1 MSLPIPIHL
10 DEQLGGVSGGRG
22 VCVQQ
27 DVLVLRQVLGGR
39 LLGSPGAVQQLSLQQ
54 REVGLENKRGS
65 GLGRLRAGV
74 SSRFAL
80 HIIPQSSNTYS
91 LRPPLRI
98 LQLPVSALLDLPVFS
113 QKLRLT

>member
-1 MSLPIPIHL
+1 MPLPIPVHL
-10 DEQLGGVSGGRG
+10 DQQLGGVGRGRG

-54 REVGLENKRGS
+54 REVGLENKYGK
-65 GLGRLRAGV
+65 LGRLRAGV

-80 HIIPQSSNTYS
+80 HINPQSNNTYS
-91 LRPPLRI
+91 LWPRLSI
-98 LQLPVSALLDLPVFS
+98 LQALVPALSDLPVFS
-113 QKLRLT
+113 QDLRMT

>member
-1 MSLPIPIHL
+1 MPLPIPIHL
-10 DEQLGGVSGGRG
+10 DQQLRGVSGGRG

-65 GLGRLRAGV
+65 GLRRLRAGV
-74 SSRFAL
+74 SSRLQKVCSA
-80 HIIPQSSNTYS
+80 HVIPQSSDT
-91 LRPPLRI
+91 
-98 LQLPVSALLDLPVFS
+98 
-113 QKLRLT
+113 